1 MSLSS
6 KCEQQRNK
14 IENLSIDD
22 NQKHHLKKKD
32 HFNEVSENMYNEF
45 LNCNS
50 YMYQIQQKENT
61 ESISSDGELNE
72 FKSFDLVAVD
82 DDQFIEE
89 EYERLITEK
98 YRDDPSTLRKL
109 MSRRT

>member
-1 MSLSS
+1 MSQSS
-6 KCEQQRNK
+6 RCEGQRNK
-14 IENLSIDD
+14 IENLSIAE
-22 NQKHHLKKKD
+22 KKKRHLKKKD
-32 HFNEVSENMYNEF
+32 PLNEVSENMYNEF
-45 LNCNS
+45 LDCNS

-72 FKSFDLVAVD
+72 FKSFDLLAMD

-89 EYERLITEK
+89 EYERLIGEK
-98 YRDDPSTLRKL
+98 YRDDPVTLQKL